1 MLLCTELTAIKEV
14 DSLKLEKE
22 KKCLKGMVTK
32 KKKKK
37 EWLHFLCVYTYGIG
51 QNGGFFKCRI
61 SSVSAR

>member
-37 EWLHFLCVYTYGIG
+37 GMVTFPMCLHIWYRAKWWVL
-51 QNGGFFKCRI
+51 
-61 SSVSAR
+61 